1 MIPLALGVATSARVG
16 HAVGRGD
23 PLGARAAGA
32 VGILLALLTMVATA
46 LLYRF
51 APRAVVGLYLDLGD
65 PANAVVVGHAVAFL
79 GIAAVFQ
86 LFDGL
91 QVSAIGALRGM
102 KDTRAPMWITL
113 VSYWLV
119 GLGGGAALAFGAGL
133 GGVGLW
139 WGLVLGLGVAGAA
152 LLARFVALLR
162 RWRPAP
168 VALVDSRP

>member
-1 MIPLALGVATSARVG
+1 
-16 HAVGRGD
+16 
-23 PLGARAAGA
+23 
-32 VGILLALLTMVATA
+32 VGIGLALLTMVGSAA
-46 LLYRF
+46 LFLF
-51 APRAVVGLYLDLGD
+51 APRAIVGLYLDPGE
-65 PANAVVVGHAVAFL
+65 PANALVVGHAVAFL
-79 GIAAVFQ
+79 GVAAAFQ

-102 KDTRAPMWITL
+102 KDTRAPMLITL

-119 GLGGGAALAFGAGL
+119 GIGGGVALAFGVGL

-139 WGLVLGLGVAGAA
+139 WGLVLGLGVASAA
-152 LLARFVALLR
+152 LLARFLTLLR